1 MLVYTNSGNAILA
14 LASNGPIYNRGGHE
28 LTMVRV
34 VSQRGPGNGKANA
47 VDYENAEA
55 DQRNLYEANKANEL
69 NQWNLQSAAA
79 VAEHKQQGG
88 VEKLGQCSLEK
99 SKIASMVEKTT
110 EVRRM
115 KEELQ
120 RYTLIQLRKAKPPA
134 ASRGKD
140 YLVYYILKE
149 RYCS

>member
-1 MLVYTNSGNAILA
+1 MRQSSVGLAFQKTNLS
-14 LASNGPIYNRGGHE
+14 E
-28 LTMVRV
+28 
-34 VSQRGPGNGKANA
+34 GPGNGKANA
-47 VDYENAEA
+47 ADYENAEA

-69 NQWNLQSAAA
+69 NQWNLQSKAA

-140 YLVYYILKE
+140 YLVYYILKLLH
-149 RYCS
+149 CS